1 MLRQLE
7 HLVPFK
13 RNRFRQALEEAL
25 ERVWREGSLDLE
37 PTLDLEEHNDHY
49 LLRVHVPRLGKDD
62 LSVYLE
68 GSTLV
73 IEGERQETHERK
85 RRVSEIYY
93 GRIYHVLT
101 LPQDVKPEGVKT
113 RLRRGVLEV
122 TLPRER
128 LPQRRIVVEEG

>member
-25 ERVWREGSLDLE
+25 ERVWREDPLE
-37 PTLDLEEHNDHY
+37 PEPALDREEHDDNY
-49 LLRVHVPRLGKDD
+49 LLRVHVPGLGKDD

-68 GSTLV
+68 ESKLV

-93 GRIYHVLT
+93 GRI
-101 LPQDVKPEGVKT
+101 
-113 RLRRGVLEV
+113 
-122 TLPRER
+122 
-128 LPQRRIVVEEG
+128 